1 MNPAQ
6 PTASPLIRHSVTAV
20 AGSVGMVNV
29 SSIPPIVSAGAL
41 SIDAITLDDQM
52 PGASV
57 VKLNYTFSYSKKLAA
72 GDVITLQIP
81 YWNNTNLTVDGE
93 NCPGN
98 AAWEVTSYDLGLVS
112 YRLAMTV
119 SSGSVQQ
126 NVQCT
131 LLVNN
136 LTNLPVT
143 ERDIARRSVTASA
156 GSLRLGTT
164 ASSDAVAAMRRL
176 SIEDTA
182 GNDVGFAFIRGKLVQ
197 NLTVP
202 STFTSLNFT
211 ADFLDGTTK
220 AEIGA
225 DSKNI
230 VNSSV
235 NLTLDSG
242 LNPIT
247 IQVTGGNGIVE
258 TYTIGVMRSLIENI
272 EFTDGDFTFVSG
284 QLTGQSVLVANH
296 VDNVTLTVTTLTTSN
311 DNYFLNN
318 TLETEPSDVSLA
330 IGPNVLNIESGD
342 TTNEGIYEI
351 TIIRAAVS
359 HVNFMDQRNNTLAS
373 TFVSGTLDGAIMDV
387 PYYVESIQVNATF
400 SLGSVEAKLDGRNA
414 VSLVSN
420 VFAQNTSLFAL
431 DGSSSTLNIISSI
444 DGTYNHT
451 IRRGHIESAQVK
463 YGSYQQVNNVTVT
476 FTTFNA
482 FPSGSKIILGFPS
495 TFNLTASTPS
505 VFNAGY
511 DLSIDEFNVTLVR
524 TGDEVPVGTVSL
536 TILNVTSKAEDSTFT
551 IRTVTADDLVIH
563 PTVTVEYIDTQQ
575 QTTATTTA
583 AATTAT
589 TSTTTTAPTEASTTT
604 TTTAA
609 TPAPSPSSR
618 I

>member
-1 MNPAQ
+1 MMTVTLLVGTDLTFVLGDTDFVHNF
-6 PTASPLIRHSVTAV
+6 SPKSGDPNLVP
-20 AGSVGMVNV
+20 N
-29 SSIPPIVSAGAL
+29 SIPGL
-41 SIDAITLDDQM
+41 SNDVLDV
-52 PGASV
+52 GS
-57 VKLNYTFSYSKKLAA
+57 N
-72 GDVITLQIP
+72 TLQIQH
-81 YWNNTNLTVDGE
+81 NN
-93 NCPGN
+93 
-98 AAWEVTSYDLGLVS
+98 
-112 YRLAMTV
+112 
-119 SSGSVQQ
+119 
-126 NVQCT
+126 
-131 LLVNN
+131 
-136 LTNLPVT
+136 
-143 ERDIARRSVTASA
+143 
-156 GSLRLGTT
+156 
-164 ASSDAVAAMRRL
+164 
-176 SIEDTA
+176 
-182 GNDVGFAFIRGKLVQ
+182 
-197 NLTVP
+197 
-202 STFTSLNFT
+202 
-211 ADFLDGTTK
+211 AD
-220 AEIGA
+220 
-225 DSKNI
+225 
-230 VNSSV
+230 
-235 NLTLDSG
+235 
-242 LNPIT
+242 
-247 IQVTGGNGIVE
+247 
-258 TYTIGVMRSLIENI
+258 
-272 EFTDGDFTFVSG
+272 
-284 QLTGQSVLVANH
+284 
-296 VDNVTLTVTTLTTSN
+296 
-311 DNYFLNN
+311 
-318 TLETEPSDVSLA
+318 
-330 IGPNVLNIESGD
+330 
-342 TTNEGIYEI
+342 NEGTYEI

-387 PYYVESIQVNATF
+387 PYYVESIQVNASF

-431 DGSSSTLNIISSI
+431 GVTSSTLNIISSI
-444 DGTYNHT
+444 DGIYNHT

-482 FPSGSKIILGFPS
+482 FPSGSKIIIGFPS